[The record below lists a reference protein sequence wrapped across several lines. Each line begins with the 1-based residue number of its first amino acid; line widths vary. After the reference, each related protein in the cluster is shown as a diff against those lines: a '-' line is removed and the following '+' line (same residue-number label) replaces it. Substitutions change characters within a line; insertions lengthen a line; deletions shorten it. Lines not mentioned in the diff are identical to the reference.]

1 MREWYTGPQNVC
13 SGGPVYE
20 VNTYVPK
27 GRNEGGRIATPTS
40 SQWSVFNNYS
50 LDINSETTFFL
61 CWISFINNNLR
72 NLCPSERKK
81 NHFSYL
87 KKKYFID
94 RLLFQN
100 FKSHI
105 FAFMTLFDVKN
116 FGGVLWPL
124 SFFLWRM
131 KIYFAFQ
138 TALAEFFSCI

>member
-72 NLCPSERKK
+72 NLCPSE
-81 NHFSYL
+81 
-87 KKKYFID
+87 KKKIIFHIWKKIFH
-94 RLLFQN
+94 RQIVISKFQEPH
-100 FKSHI
+100 FCFYDPFWCQK
-105 FAFMTLFDVKN
+105 FWRCTLTFVFFFMTNENLFCFPN
-116 FGGVLWPL
+116 STCWI
-124 SFFLWRM
+124 FFL
-131 KIYFAFQ
+131 
-138 TALAEFFSCI
+138 